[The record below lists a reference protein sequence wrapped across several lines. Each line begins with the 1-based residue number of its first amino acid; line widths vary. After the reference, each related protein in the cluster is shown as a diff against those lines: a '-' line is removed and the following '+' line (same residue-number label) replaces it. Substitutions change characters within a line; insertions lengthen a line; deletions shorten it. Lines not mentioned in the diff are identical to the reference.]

1 MDWKIKEISIRN
13 FKYTHDLFSLDIDC
27 KNLLLYGE
35 NGCGKS
41 TIYWALYTLYQSYFK
56 ESNAA
61 VEKYFDINN
70 NQNLLNR
77 YHNSPADFLL
87 SVIYKNDAGASK
99 QLELSPTNTD
109 IIRSGDSFVQNTAT
123 FSDFINYK
131 ILSSFFDFRNSDEA
145 NIFPFIEKDLFPL
158 LDLNEKCTHIDGTQT
173 TVTSYAGEWWSYMK
187 SVPDTLPSHENG
199 QIQTDTLQYVTYLD
213 IITDFNERLKDKL
226 NQLQEDTNQLLQ
238 DRFGINDTKIEFEY
252 QDATFNKP
260 LKRYSG
266 ILDGELHNPKILI
279 KAKVERGIILTDD
292 NKVIMHPKTFFNE
305 AQLTRIAFAI
315 RLALFEERSNSTTP
329 DSNALICLDDMLISL
344 DMANRMK
351 VIELLLEYSKEYQMI
366 IMTHDRSFY
375 SLLQMEI
382 NRNGLSNKW
391 VYKNMYIPEGTA
403 NYAQI
408 PKLTILDEKN
418 NIQKAE
424 KFITEYDYAAAATCL
439 RKECESVLCKL
450 YFQNE
455 ILKPESDGTCQ
466 KLNLNSLM
474 DKLPKFYDVY
484 ELPNNL
490 TPHLNSY
497 RKAILNPMSHAD
509 IDTPFFR
516 EEIHACK
523 DEIITLKSMS
533 KQYFVIMRT

>member
-1 MDWKIKEISIRN
+1 MK
-13 FKYTHDLFSLDIDC
+13 L
-27 KNLLLYGE
+27 
-35 NGCGKS
+35 
-41 TIYWALYTLYQSYFK
+41 
-56 ESNAA
+56 
-61 VEKYFDINN
+61 
-70 NQNLLNR
+70 
-77 YHNSPADFLL
+77 
-87 SVIYKNDAGASK
+87 
-99 QLELSPTNTD
+99 
-109 IIRSGDSFVQNTAT
+109 T
-123 FSDFINYK
+123 F
-131 ILSSFFDFRNSDEA
+131 
-145 NIFPFIEKDLFPL
+145 FPFIEKDLFPL

-351 VIELLLEYSKEYQMI
+351 VIELLLEYSKEYQ
-366 IMTHDRSFY
+366 
-375 SLLQMEI
+375 
-382 NRNGLSNKW
+382 
-391 VYKNMYIPEGTA
+391 
-403 NYAQI
+403 
-408 PKLTILDEKN
+408 
-418 NIQKAE
+418 
-424 KFITEYDYAAAATCL
+424 
-439 RKECESVLCKL
+439 
-450 YFQNE
+450 
-455 ILKPESDGTCQ
+455 
-466 KLNLNSLM
+466 
-474 DKLPKFYDVY
+474 
-484 ELPNNL
+484 
-490 TPHLNSY
+490 
-497 RKAILNPMSHAD
+497 
-509 IDTPFFR
+509 
-516 EEIHACK
+516 
-523 DEIITLKSMS
+523 
-533 KQYFVIMRT
+533 

>member
-351 VIELLLEYSKEYQMI
+351 VIELLLEYSKEYQ
-366 IMTHDRSFY
+366 
-375 SLLQMEI
+375 
-382 NRNGLSNKW
+382 
-391 VYKNMYIPEGTA
+391 
-403 NYAQI
+403 
-408 PKLTILDEKN
+408 
-418 NIQKAE
+418 
-424 KFITEYDYAAAATCL
+424 
-439 RKECESVLCKL
+439 
-450 YFQNE
+450 
-455 ILKPESDGTCQ
+455 
-466 KLNLNSLM
+466 
-474 DKLPKFYDVY
+474 
-484 ELPNNL
+484 
-490 TPHLNSY
+490 
-497 RKAILNPMSHAD
+497 
-509 IDTPFFR
+509 
-516 EEIHACK
+516 
-523 DEIITLKSMS
+523 
-533 KQYFVIMRT
+533 